1 MARGEDA
8 LRSRVVVAVAVDA
21 RDDGSVA
28 ALAVAAAGDDVVLMV
43 VVEEVSDDHLLT
55 FLHCHHLL
63 AGSNAASLK
72 AAARHRRPCDT
83 MPVLDD
89 VAVIVG
95 AAVADAVVVAV
106 GAAGKAW
113 NSAVAVRKLRSWMT
127 STTWRRWRR
136 NWKLKGVESGE
147 WDPRWMRRILR
158 LHWDCY
164 CLVDHQLDH
173 RLVQ

>member
-8 LRSRVVVAVAVDA
+8 LRSRVVVAAVDA

-28 ALAVAAAGDDVVLMV
+28 ALAAAAGDDVVLMV

-136 NWKLKGVESGE
+136 NWKLKGVESE
-147 WDPRWMRRILR
+147 ELDPQWMRRILH
-158 LHWDCY
+158 LHWGYY
-164 CLVDHQLDH
+164 CPVGHQLDH
-173 RLVQ
+173 RLVH